1 MAQVNKISSFKSFT
15 EIRKQE
21 SVSKLREEN
30 NLKRQE
36 SVGKIAAI
44 LDELGLT
51 SFEGL
56 EEDQK
61 ESIISK
67 IFGDVSEEEI
77 TEIEVEVEEE
87 IEVVREVFGDNMLIC
102 GFYSYGEISPTLNK
116 VACELHNQTM
126 TITLISE

>member
-36 SVGKIAAI
+36 SVGKIDAI

-77 TEIEVEVEEE
+77 AEIEVEVEDVTASEE
-87 IEVVREVFGDNMLIC
+87 VTESDEPKC
-102 GFYSYGEISPTLNK
+102 TNK
-116 VACELHNQTM
+116 KGHLYKQIDKDGTV
-126 TITLISE
+126 

>member
-44 LDELGLT
+44 LDEL
-51 SFEGL
+51 
-56 EEDQK
+56 
-61 ESIISK
+61 
-67 IFGDVSEEEI
+67 
-77 TEIEVEVEEE
+77 
-87 IEVVREVFGDNMLIC
+87 
-102 GFYSYGEISPTLNK
+102 
-116 VACELHNQTM
+116 
-126 TITLISE
+126 